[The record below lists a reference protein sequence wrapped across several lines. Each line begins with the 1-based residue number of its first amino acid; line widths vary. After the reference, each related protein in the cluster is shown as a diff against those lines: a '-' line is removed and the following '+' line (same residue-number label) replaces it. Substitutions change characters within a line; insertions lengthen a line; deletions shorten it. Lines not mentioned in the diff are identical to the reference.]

1 MKASSL
7 DLLEKT
13 LLPPAQARAILQA
26 MEAEFTERDSALA
39 TKQDLGG
46 VEHRLELKIERMRS
60 DLKSD
65 IHAATRWNFVF
76 WVTQLA
82 AIAGL
87 LKFVR

>member
-1 MKASSL
+1 
-7 DLLEKT
+7 
-13 LLPPAQARAILQA
+13 
-26 MEAEFTERDSALA
+26 MEAEFTERDSVLA
-39 TKQDLGG
+39 TKQDLLDVKMELTGDIRG
-46 VEHRLELKIERMRS
+46 VEHRLELKIERIRS

>member
-1 MKASSL
+1 
-7 DLLEKT
+7 
-13 LLPPAQARAILQA
+13 

-60 DLKSD
+60 DLKSG
-65 IHAATRWNFVF
+65 HPRRNPLEF
-76 WVTQLA
+76 WYSRVTQLA